1 MNDLKPIVEG
11 CTALITAGVGVGCE
25 ALVGKFLDT
34 HSSAPGERDLWEIVD
49 VPNFVGT
56 KPKHPICTEKNLMRI
71 DGHEPTEEESARDIY
86 NNILHLPG
94 KVEKVTINIEVKE

>member
-11 CTALITAGVGVGCE
+11 CTALITAGIGVGCE

-34 HSSAPGERDLWEIVD
+34 HPKYPNERDLWEILD

-56 KPKHPICTEKNLMRI
+56 KPANSICIEKNLMRI
-71 DGHEPTEEESARDIY
+71 DGHEPTEEESARDVY
-86 NNILHLPG
+86 NNILHLPAP
-94 KVEKVTINIEVKE
+94 VEKVNIEIKVK